1 MHLEIPAFG
10 QQKTPIKSGFM
21 RNISFLCSYYGGD
34 EENRTL
40 DLTDANRTLSQLSYA
55 PKDKLYFI
63 TPFKFCTEKVYWQ
76 NNEFLFY
83 NQYIL
88 HNFSQSEL
96 NWRGICG
103 QSSKLIAFFT
113 VVGNNDF

>member
-1 MHLEIPAFG
+1 MLFRSTITHNSSSQTKQNRVCVNRPG
-10 QQKTPIKSGFM
+10 Q
-21 RNISFLCSYYGGD
+21 NGGD
-34 EENRTL
+34 EEDRTL

>member
-1 MHLEIPAFG
+1 M
-10 QQKTPIKSGFM
+10 QK
-21 RNISFLCSYYGGD
+21 NINPVNADNYWLRGIYIFGGD
-34 EENRTL
+34 EEDRTL